1 MRRSGVVG
9 RARLGTSMSFV
20 GPFLLV
26 YAAFMIY
33 PLIQAVRMSFYDW
46 DLLGSARDWVGAE
59 NYVRMLWGTHMEW
72 GPDHLWQLRLVIL
85 AAAAIVAW
93 YAVRSRSQSRSRLQ
107 WCGVAAL
114 LVLAVVLGF
123 HPGPDGMWYD
133 PLFWLS
139 LKHTLQF
146 TLMSTPLIIGLGLAM
161 ALAVNTTKHR
171 GGKFYQVVFFVPY
184 VLPISV
190 ATLVWTNVL
199 SPGRGILSAF
209 LEKFGVEPISWLGD
223 QRYAMAAIVVMTAWW
238 TVGFNLVMFSAGLQ
252 DIDPTFY
259 EAAML
264 DGAGAWQRFLHVT
277 LPGLRHVMALVL
289 VMQVIAGFVVFGQV
303 NIMTSGGPGN
313 ATRTLV
319 LHLYETGFTQK
330 HLGAGAAMALFLFAM
345 MFVISLVQL
354 RLMREEK

>member
-1 MRRSGVVG
+1 MRHPVVG
-9 RARLGTSMSFV
+9 RERFATSLSFV

-26 YAAFMIY
+26 YAAFVLY
-33 PLIQAVRMSFYDW
+33 PLVQALRMSFYDW
-46 DLLGSARDWVGAE
+46 DLLGATREWLGAE
-59 NYVRMLWGTHMEW
+59 NYIRMLWGTDMGW
-72 GPDHLWQLRLVIL
+72 GFAHLWQPRLVIVAI
-85 AAAAIVAW
+85 AALVAW
-93 YAVRSRSQSRSRLQ
+93 RAMRSRSWLQ

-114 LVLAVVLGF
+114 VMIAAVMGF

-139 LKHTLQF
+139 LEHTLQF

-161 ALAVNTTKHR
+161 ALAVNSSKHR
-171 GGKFYQVVFFVPY
+171 GGKFYQVAFFVPY

-190 ATLVWTNVL
+190 ATLVWSNVL
-199 SPGRGILSAF
+199 SPGRGILSGF
-209 LEKFGVEPISWLGD
+209 LANFGVGPISWLSD

-252 DIDPTFY
+252 DIDPTLY
-259 EAAML
+259 EAAGV
-264 DGAGAWQRFLHVT
+264 DGANAWQRFVHIT
-277 LPGLRHVMALVL
+277 LPGLRHVMSLVL
-289 VMQVIAGFVVFGQV
+289 VMQVIAGFAVFGQV
-303 NIMTSGGPGN
+303 NILTSGGPGN

-330 HLGAGAAMALFLFAM
+330 HLGAGAAMALFLFVV
-345 MFVISLVQL
+345 MFVISFVQL

>member
-1 MRRSGVVG
+1 MRRSDAVG
-9 RARLGTSMSFV
+9 RAGLGTGMSFV

-26 YAAFMIY
+26 YAAFLLY
-33 PLIQAVRMSFYDW
+33 PLVQAVRMSLYDW
-46 DLLGSARDWVGAE
+46 DLLGMAPEWRGAE

-72 GPDHLWQLRLVIL
+72 GFAHLWQLRLVIV
-85 AAAAIVAW
+85 ATATIVAW
-93 YAVRSRSQSRSRLQ
+93 YAARSRSWLH

-114 LVLAVVLGF
+114 LMLAAVLGF

-133 PLFWLS
+133 RLFWES
-139 LKHTLQF
+139 FKHTLQF

-161 ALAVNTTKHR
+161 ALAVNNSKHR
-171 GGKFYQVVFFVPY
+171 GGKFYQVAFFVPY

-209 LEKFGVEPISWLGD
+209 LANFGVEPISWLGD
-223 QRYAMAAIVVMTAWW
+223 QRLAMPAIVVMTAWW

-252 DIDPTFY
+252 DIDPALY

-264 DGAGAWQRFLHVT
+264 DGAGTWHRFVHVT

-289 VMQVIAGFVVFGQV
+289 VLQIIAGFVVFGQV

-319 LHLYETGFTQK
+319 LHLYQTGFTQK
-330 HLGAGAAMALFLFAM
+330 HLGAGAAMAVVLFAV
-345 MFVISLVQL
+345 MFMISLAQL

>member
-1 MRRSGVVG
+1 MRRSGAVG
-9 RARLGTSMSFV
+9 RAGLWTSMSFV

-26 YAAFMIY
+26 YAAFLLY
-33 PLIQAVRMSFYDW
+33 PLVQAVRMSFYDW
-46 DLLGSARDWVGAE
+46 DLLGLAPEWRGAE

-72 GPDHLWQLRLVIL
+72 GFAHLWQLRLVIV
-85 AAAAIVAW
+85 ATATIVAW
-93 YAVRSRSQSRSRLQ
+93 HAARSRSRLQ

-114 LVLAVVLGF
+114 LMLAAVLGF

-133 PLFWLS
+133 RLFWES
-139 LKHTLQF
+139 FKHTLQF

-161 ALAVNTTKHR
+161 ALAVNNSKHR
-171 GGKFYQVVFFVPY
+171 GGKFYQVAFFVPY

-199 SPGRGILSAF
+199 SPRGILSAF
-209 LEKFGVEPISWLGD
+209 LAKFGVEPISWLGD
-223 QRYAMAAIVVMTAWW
+223 QRLAMPAIVVMTAWW
-238 TVGFNLVMFSAGLQ
+238 TVGFNLVLFSAGLQ
-252 DIDPTFY
+252 DIDPALY

-264 DGAGAWQRFLHVT
+264 DGAGAWQRFVHVT

-289 VMQVIAGFVVFGQV
+289 VMQIIAGFVVFGQI

-330 HLGAGAAMALFLFAM
+330 HLGAGAAMALFLFAV

>member
-1 MRRSGVVG
+1 MRRSSTVG
-9 RARLGTSMSFV
+9 RAGLGTSMLFV

-26 YAAFMIY
+26 YAVFVIY
-33 PLIQAVRMSFYDW
+33 PLLQAVRMSFYDW
-46 DLLGSARDWVGAE
+46 DLLGMAREWIGGE

-72 GPDHLWQLRLVIL
+72 DLAHLWQLRLVIV
-85 AAAAIVAW
+85 AAATVIAW
-93 YAVRSRSQSRSRLQ
+93 YAVRSRSRLH
-107 WCGVAAL
+107 WFGVAAL
-114 LVLAVVLGF
+114 VVLAAVLGF

-133 PLFWLS
+133 PLFWAS
-139 LKHTLQF
+139 LEHTLQF
-146 TLMSTPLIIGLGLAM
+146 MLLSTPLIIGLGLAM
-161 ALAVNTTKHR
+161 ALAVNSKHR
-171 GGKFYQVVFFVPY
+171 GGRFYQVAFFVPY

-199 SPGRGILSAF
+199 SPGRGILSEF
-209 LEKFGVEPISWLGD
+209 LANFGAEPISWLGD
-223 QRYAMAAIVVMTAWW
+223 QRFAMVAIVAMTAWW

-252 DIDPTFY
+252 DVDPTLY

-277 LPGLRHVMALVL
+277 LPGLRHVLALVL
-289 VMQVIAGFVVFGQV
+289 VIQVILGFAVFGQV

-330 HLGAGAAMALFLFAM
+330 HLGAAAAMAIFLFAA
-345 MFVISLVQL
+345 MFVVALIQL

>member
-1 MRRSGVVG
+1 MRRLNTVH
-9 RARLGTSMSFV
+9 RAGFGTSMSFV

-33 PLIQAVRMSFYDW
+33 PLIQAVRMSLYDW
-46 DLLGSARDWVGAE
+46 DLLGSARKWLGAE
-59 NYVRMLWGTHMEW
+59 NYVHMLWGTQMEW
-72 GPDHLWQLRLVIL
+72 GFANLWQLRLVIVAG
-85 AAAAIVAW
+85 AAAVAW
-93 YAVRSRSQSRSRLQ
+93 HAARSRRPSRLQ
-107 WCGVAAL
+107 WCGVAAAF
-114 LVLAVVLGF
+114 LVAAALGF
-123 HPGPDGMWYD
+123 HPGPDGRWYD

-146 TLMSTPLIIGLGLAM
+146 TLMSTPLIIGIGLAM
-161 ALAVNTTKHR
+161 ALAVNNPKHR
-171 GGKFYQVVFFVPY
+171 GGKFYQLAFFVPY

-190 ATLVWTNVL
+190 ATLIWTNVL

-209 LEKFGVEPISWLGD
+209 LAHFGVEPISWLGD
-223 QRYAMAAIVVMTAWW
+223 QHLAMVAIVVMTAWW

-252 DIDPTFY
+252 DIDQTLY

-264 DGAGAWQRFLHVT
+264 DGAGVWQRFVHVT
-277 LPGLRHVMALVL
+277 LPGLRHVSSLVL

-330 HLGAGAAMALFLFAM
+330 HLGAGAAMALFLFAL

>member
-1 MRRSGVVG
+1 M
-9 RARLGTSMSFV
+9 LFV
-20 GPFLLV
+20 GPFLV
-26 YAAFMIY
+26 AYALFVIY
-33 PLIQAVRMSFYDW
+33 PLFQAVRMSFYDW
-46 DLLGSARDWVGAE
+46 DLLGMLRQWVGID
-59 NYVRMLWGTHMEW
+59 NYVHMFWGTDMVW
-72 GPDHLWQLRLVIL
+72 DVANLWPARLVL
-85 AAAAIVAW
+85 VAAAALQAW
-93 YAVRSRSQSRSRLQ
+93 GAAPSRSAQQ
-107 WCGVAAL
+107 GGAVVV
-114 LVLAVVLGF
+114 LVLLAAVMGF
-123 HPGPDGMWYD
+123 HPGPDGVWYD
-133 PLFWLS
+133 SLFWTS
-139 LKHTLQF
+139 LEHTLQF

-161 ALAVNTTKHR
+161 ALAVNSRHR
-171 GGKFYQVVFFVPY
+171 GGRFYQVAFFVPY

-199 SPGRGILSAF
+199 SPGRGVLAQF
-209 LEKFGVEPISWLGD
+209 LANFGVEPISWLGD
-223 QRYAMAAIVVMTAWW
+223 QRFAMAAIVAMTAWW

-252 DIDPTFY
+252 DVDPTLY

-277 LPGLRHVMALVL
+277 VPGLRHVLALVT
-289 VMQVIAGFVVFGQV
+289 VMQLIVGFAVFGQV

-330 HLGAGAAMALFLFAM
+330 HLGAAAAMAIFLFVV